1 MSQQKDSNQGEHPG
15 DPIGTP
21 AGPTLEPNSPAGSA
35 PADAPVD
42 AAAGDPTVALGKAA
56 AADIADDGD
65 SGAST
70 AAADAPAD
78 AADADADS
86 AAVADRATPD
96 ADAVPLGE
104 SGDAAGAGAA
114 RGKGSAKSETASAAK
129 ESGASAANSAAA
141 EASTPRRVVTLASI
155 ALLAVA
161 AVAAAWFG
169 GTWIV
174 GGLLRDKPRGDAR
187 DAALAA
193 AQQAA
198 INITSMNL
206 NDIDGSLALARSSM
220 TGDLLDASTKNEAQI
235 KKTAADSNVNTT
247 SKVVGGAIT
256 ELNSERDQA
265 GALVVLEV
273 TESGAGKPTGRLR
286 YTWSVDVVLKD
297 GVWKADQVEAVADP
311 VSVGGSAPA
320 QQAPADPTTPPA
332 PQPGN

>member
-1 MSQQKDSNQGEHPG
+1 MSQQKDSNQEERPG
-15 DPIGTP
+15 DPTGTP
-21 AGPTLEPNSPAGSA
+21 ADPTLETDSPAGSA
-35 PADAPVD
+35 PTDAPVD
-42 AAAGDPTVALGKAA
+42 
-56 AADIADDGD
+56 
-65 SGAST
+65 S
-70 AAADAPAD
+70 AAADATVALDKADPD
-78 AADADADS
+78 AAVSSDKARDK
-86 AAVADRATPD
+86 
-96 ADAVPLGE
+96 GE
-104 SGDAAGAGAA
+104 N
-114 RGKGSAKSETASAAK
+114 ASAAK
-129 ESGASAANSAAA
+129 KSDAPVANSAAA
-141 EASTPRRVVTLASI
+141 ETSTPRRVVTLASI

-174 GGLLRDKPRGDAR
+174 GGLLRDKPRADAR

-206 NDIDGSLALARSSM
+206 TDIDGSLALARSSM

-235 KKTAADSNVNTT
+235 KKTATDSNVNTT
-247 SKVVGGAIT
+247 SKVVGGALT

-311 VSVGGSAPA
+311 VSIGGSAPA
-320 QQAPADPTTPPA
+320 QQAPADPTTPA